1 MKGLLPEPFLVKQK
15 VIDQKRMSDQK
26 ESIPS
31 IKPAQDEVAS
41 YRRSGRFEAP
51 KQSNFNGL
59 LVFVIVLM
67 AIMMVIGGYTLY
79 EVQQR
84 LASSSELL
92 EQGQENTR
100 QLESRLAATG
110 TDVSKTLLDLK
121 AQVNTNFTEI
131 DKLWAVSHRQNKPD
145 IQKNVRAIAAL
156 KGDLGGKINVMDVAF
171 KKMSSQYQA
180 TLNEVSGLR
189 EGLHQ
194 DNEEL
199 ITGIALLRGQ
209 VQDQSVVQGA
219 TKRNLNSLERQV
231 KELQAAIDSIDVHR
245 RQISQKLNELENEPQ
260 DEVQATDNL
269 IQ

>member
-1 MKGLLPEPFLVKQK
+1 MKGLLPEPFLVKRK
-15 VIDQKRMSDQK
+15 VIDQKFMSDQK

-67 AIMMVIGGYTLY
+67 AIMMGIGGYTLY

-84 LASSSELL
+84 LASSNELL

-131 DKLWAVSHRQNKPD
+131 DKLWAVSHRD
-145 IQKNVRAIAAL
+145 WC
-156 KGDLGGKINVMDVAF
+156 
-171 KKMSSQYQA
+171 
-180 TLNEVSGLR
+180 
-189 EGLHQ
+189 
-194 DNEEL
+194 
-199 ITGIALLRGQ
+199 
-209 VQDQSVVQGA
+209 
-219 TKRNLNSLERQV
+219 
-231 KELQAAIDSIDVHR
+231 
-245 RQISQKLNELENEPQ
+245 
-260 DEVQATDNL
+260 
-269 IQ
+269 